1 MLYRVMADLVVLIHV
16 AFVAFVVLGGLLV
29 LWRTRIAWFHVPAA
43 LYATAIG
50 VVGWVCPLTPLEKRF
65 RELAGEAGY
74 EGGFIE
80 HYASL
85 ILYPANWHAIKGYLA
100 AGVIIINVAVYA
112 LVIRRLRRRQCTVSE
127 VR

>member
-1 MLYRVMADLVVLIHV
+1 MLYRVMADLVVLAHV

-29 LWRTRIAWFHVPAA
+29 LWRTRIAWLHVPAA

-100 AGVIIINVAVYA
+100 AGGVIFNVAVDA